1 MLTVI
6 QEGCVAYLYVYTCDV
21 PVSVVSGCVLS
32 SLFCGGCASSYSGLG
47 SFTCCSVISRS
58 CWRYFWMYRFS
69 QLFIF
74 YPFLHG
80 CISLRVFSAV
90 PYSCLLFKI
99 CAAYADVALLDL
111 M

>member
-1 MLTVI
+1 M
-6 QEGCVAYLYVYTCDV
+6 AYLCVCAYNV
-21 PVSVVSGCVLS
+21 PLRVVSGYVLS
-32 SLFCGGCASSYSGLG
+32 SLSRGGCAKSYSGLG

-58 CWRYFWMYRFS
+58 SLQYIWMYKFS

-74 YPFLHG
+74 CPFLQG
-80 CISLRVFSAV
+80 CISFRVFSAV

-99 CAAYADVALLDL
+99 CAAYAEVVLLDL